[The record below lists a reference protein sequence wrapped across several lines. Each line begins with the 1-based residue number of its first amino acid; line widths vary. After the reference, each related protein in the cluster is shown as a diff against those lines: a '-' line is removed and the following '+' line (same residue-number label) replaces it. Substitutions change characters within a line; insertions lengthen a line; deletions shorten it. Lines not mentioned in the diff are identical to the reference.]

1 MMQGRRRKET
11 FQGKSPLGQDIQV
24 PARYW
29 EELGQRDSQE
39 LCRTALAEF
48 HPPEGLILH
57 FINEPYLVDLQETCV
72 KRAKGGVWEKVN
84 YDLLELILLVY
95 LLGAKEEGLGNEM
108 ITVQQL
114 KDAHFFQG
122 PHALH
127 TAPLVDRYG
136 RDAEGFR
143 KAVRALGAEPLHL
156 ADAACRIQA
165 LPRVPVYYLL
175 WEGDE
180 EFEPRLS
187 VLFDRSVEKHLTA
200 DAVWGLVTLVTIALV
215 RAEEVLTPSGPES

>member
-1 MMQGRRRKET
+1 
-11 FQGKSPLGQDIQV
+11 
-24 PARYW
+24 
-29 EELGQRDSQE
+29 
-39 LCRTALAEF
+39 
-48 HPPEGLILH
+48 
-57 FINEPYLVDLQETCV
+57 
-72 KRAKGGVWEKVN
+72 
-84 YDLLELILLVY
+84 
-95 LLGAKEEGLGNEM
+95 M

-127 TAPLVDRYG
+127 IAPLVERYG

-143 KAVRALGAEPLHL
+143 RAVEALGAEPLDL
-156 ADAACRIQA
+156 AEASCRIQA

-200 DAVWGLVTLVTIALV
+200 DAVWGLVTLVTVALV

>member
-1 MMQGRRRKET
+1 MMQERRRKET

-24 PARYW
+24 PAHYW
-29 EELGQRDSQE
+29 DELAKRDPRE
-39 LCRTALAEF
+39 LCRSALAEL
-48 HPPEGLILH
+48 HPPEGLLLR
-57 FINEPYLVDLQETCV
+57 FVNEPYRVDLREKSL

-95 LLGAKEEGLGNEM
+95 LLRAKEEGLGDEM
-108 ITVQQL
+108 VTVQQL
-114 KDAHFFQG
+114 KDALFFQG

-127 TAPLVDRYG
+127 TEPLVDRYG
-136 RDAEGFR
+136 RDREGFR
-143 KAVRALGAEPLHL
+143 NAALALGAELLPL
-156 ADAACRIQA
+156 ADAACKIQV

-180 EFEPRLS
+180 EFEPRVS

-200 DAVWGLVTLVTIALV
+200 DAIWGLVTLVTIALV
-215 RAEEVLTPSGPES
+215 RVEETLTPSGAES